1 MNRVLPKKCAI
12 EIPESFVRAKLIR
25 AMKTNPLFKTLVDNM
40 LIAKPDEWAELTVEQ
55 LYRQLQN
62 VSANS
67 RDMEVRGPQMPRQ
80 DQQQDAVANM
90 AQATPR
96 NRVREEPKR
105 KSAAPKGVCYDF
117 YEKGVCDKQKC
128 RFKHERPSVQRSLF
142 GPRPQPQPPQF
153 QQRQQPQQQQQQQQ
167 QRPEAKRPATPF
179 RPVTPSNNG
188 TRANFCNRCGLE
200 NHKRSEC
207 KWTGKCTWCGRVDSH
222 KESQCREKKD
232 GKPRAHLVVVD
243 GEEVNAHMLFVDD
256 ELPVVPRAKRAK
268 GDTLEDPIE
277 IEDDDA
283 SVGQPGKY
291 FSDDEPEAEWE
302 LCSSS
307 QCDFADCLAQHM
319 PAYRAIFAPLTSY
332 SPRTPEFV
340 SYSPTSPTYSPITPT
355 YSSTSP
361 RPQLEC
367 FSPLPEDV
375 MSLFNQQ

>member
-1 MNRVLPKKCAI
+1 
-12 EIPESFVRAKLIR
+12 
-25 AMKTNPLFKTLVDNM
+25 
-40 LIAKPDEWAELTVEQ
+40 
-55 LYRQLQN
+55 
-62 VSANS
+62 
-67 RDMEVRGPQMPRQ
+67 MPH
-80 DQQQDAVANM
+80 A
-90 AQATPR
+90 
-96 NRVREEPKR
+96 
-105 KSAAPKGVCYDF
+105 
-117 YEKGVCDKQKC
+117 
-128 RFKHERPSVQRSLF
+128 
-142 GPRPQPQPPQF
+142 
-153 QQRQQPQQQQQQQQ
+153 
-167 QRPEAKRPATPF
+167 
-179 RPVTPSNNG
+179 
-188 TRANFCNRCGLE
+188 
-200 NHKRSEC
+200 
-207 KWTGKCTWCGRVDSH
+207 
-222 KESQCREKKD
+222 
-232 GKPRAHLVVVD
+232 
-243 GEEVNAHMLFVDD
+243 FVDD